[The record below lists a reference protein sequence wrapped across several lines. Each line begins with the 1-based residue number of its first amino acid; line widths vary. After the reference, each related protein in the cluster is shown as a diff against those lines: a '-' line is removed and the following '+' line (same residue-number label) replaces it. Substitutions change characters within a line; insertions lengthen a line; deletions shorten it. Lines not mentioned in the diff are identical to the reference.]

1 MTAVPA
7 DAAEQAA
14 AEQPAEVAAAQGDV
28 TTEPGEA
35 PTGEFALAAGDAP
48 PNPWADE
55 EHEEEH
61 AFHVTKSGA
70 VRDDLDMTSLV
81 DICFLLLVFFMITAS
96 FHVQKSLQVA
106 APEADDAATSSAPVV
121 TIDDITGES
130 VVVEI
135 DDQDRIQVEGSAVTG
150 MQQLKDILIQKRQS
164 EQKTDVLIEHAYKST
179 HGTVVEVTDAAMDV
193 GMQKVR
199 RMSRSADN

>member
-1 MTAVPA
+1 MTSVPE
-7 DAAEQAA
+7 DATEQAVVA
-14 AEQPAEVAAAQGDV
+14 QPAGIAASGV
-28 TTEPGEA
+28 GTTSETGEA
-35 PTGEFALAAGDAP
+35 PTGEFALTAGDAP

-61 AFHVTKSGA
+61 VFQVRKGAA

-106 APEADDAATSSAPVV
+106 SPEADDSAASAAPVV
-121 TIDDITGES
+121 TLEDITGES

-135 DDQDRIQVEGSAVTG
+135 DEQDRIKIDENAVNG
-150 MQQLKDILIQKRQS
+150 MQQLKDVLISKRQT

-179 HGTVVEVTDAAMDV
+179 HGTVVEVTAAAMEI

-199 RMSRSADN
+199 RMCRNSDD

>member
-1 MTAVPA
+1 MTEVPA
-7 DAAEQAA
+7 DAEEQAA
-14 AEQPAEVAAAQGDV
+14 VAQPAGVAAAEREA
-28 TTEPGEA
+28 TTDAAEA
-35 PTGEFALAAGDAP
+35 PTGEFALTAGDAP

-61 AFHVTKSGA
+61 AFHIRKSGT

-96 FHVQKSLQVA
+96 FHVQKSLQIA
-106 APEADDAATSSAPVV
+106 APEADDSASSAAPVV
-121 TIDDITGES
+121 TLDDITGES

-135 DDQDRIQVEGSAVTG
+135 DDQDRIQVEGSPVTG
-150 MQQLKDILIQKRQS
+150 MQQLKDVLIQKRQS
-164 EQKTDVLIEHAYKST
+164 EQKTDVLIEHAYKTT

-199 RMSRSADN
+199 RMSRSSDD